1 MLPQG
6 MLALLTLLC
15 VPGASGSAL
24 VEDHDY
30 DLMYVNL
37 DNEIEAAAPGTE
49 ETAPCDCQREHTKWD
64 KLFIM
69 LENSQMKEN
78 MMLQALDELPKV
90 DTQTLR
96 AELTQLTT
104 HLAGTCAATLDKVTS
119 HIVSQVEQ
127 VLERSRDQA
136 EEAKRLQESE
146 QGKVLE
152 HVLQLSHNMST
163 RLGWL
168 ESTWLRR
175 AELEEQDTAL
185 QQDKLDASRGDN
197 LILNL
202 LWKELQ
208 QTRAELKASQQWAAQ
223 HLLPAGCETAIL
235 FPMRS
240 KKIFGSVHPTAGM
253 ALHSFTACV
262 WIKVTEALDKTIV
275 FSYGTRFNPYELQ
288 LFLSRRSAVLGVGG
302 GQHRVTAHNVVTPG
316 KWLHLCG
323 TWSSGN
329 GSAALW
335 AQGQLTASTLD
346 VASGHSIPDGGIL
359 QIGQEK
365 NGCCVGGGFDE
376 ALAFS
381 GKLTGFNLW
390 DRVLSST
397 EIMAQGGEGACG
409 TRGNVVG
416 WGVTEVLPYG
426 GAQYVS

>member
-1 MLPQG
+1 MLPQEILSLL
-6 MLALLTLLC
+6 MLFC
-15 VPGASGSAL
+15 VFRASVSVL
-24 VEDHDY
+24 DEDDDY

-37 DNEIEAAAPGTE
+37 DNEIESPVLGTE
-49 ETAPCDCQREHTKWD
+49 ETVSCDCQREHTEWD

-78 MMLQALDELPKV
+78 MMLQAMDEILKV
-90 DTQTLR
+90 DLQTLK
-96 AELTQLTT
+96 AELSQLTT
-104 HLAGTCAATLDKVTS
+104 NLAGTFTTVVEKVTS
-119 HIVSQVEQ
+119 HIMSQVEQ
-127 VLERSRDQA
+127 ALVRNSDQA
-136 EEAKRLQESE
+136 EEAKRLHESE

-152 HVLQLSHNMST
+152 HILLLSHNMSS

-168 ESTWLRR
+168 ESTWLRSP
-175 AELEEQDTAL
+175 T
-185 QQDKLDASRGDN
+185 RGDN
-197 LILNL
+197 LILNS

-208 QTRAELKASQQWAAQ
+208 QTRAELKASQRWAAQ

-253 ALHSFTACV
+253 TLHSFTACI

-275 FSYGTRFNPYELQ
+275 FSYGTKLNPYEIQ
-288 LFLSRRSAVLGVGG
+288 LYLSRESAVLVVGG
-302 GQHRVTAHNVVTPG
+302 DQHKLAVKNVVVPG
-316 KWLHLCG
+316 KWIHLCS
-323 TWSSGN
+323 TWSSEN
-329 GSAALW
+329 GSASLW
-335 AQGQLTASTLD
+335 VKGELAATASDIADAHT
-346 VASGHSIPDGGIL
+346 VPDGGIL

-381 GKLTGFNLW
+381 GKLTGFNMW
-390 DRVLSST
+390 DRVLSAK
-397 EIMAQGGEGACG
+397 EIAAQSGEDACSI
-409 TRGNVVG
+409 RGNIIG

>member
-1 MLPQG
+1 N
-6 MLALLTLLC
+6 
-15 VPGASGSAL
+15 
-24 VEDHDY
+24 DY
-30 DLMYVNL
+30 NLMYVNL
-37 DNEIEAAAPGTE
+37 DNEIEAPAPGTE
-49 ETAPCDCQREHTKWD
+49 EAASCDCQREHTKWD

-78 MMLQALDELPKV
+78 MMLQALDELPRV
-90 DTQTLR
+90 DLQTLR
-96 AELTQLTT
+96 AELTQLTAN
-104 HLAGTCAATLDKVTS
+104 LAGTCAATLDKVTS

-127 VLERSRDQA
+127 VLVRTRDQA

-152 HVLQLSHNMST
+152 HVLQLSHNIP
-163 RLGWL
+163 
-168 ESTWLRR
+168 
-175 AELEEQDTAL
+175 
-185 QQDKLDASRGDN
+185 ASVTQ
-197 LILNL
+197 L
-202 LWKELQ
+202 LCPRNATDQKPCRQ
-208 QTRAELKASQQWAAQ
+208 
-223 HLLPAGCETAIL
+223 GCETAIL

-253 ALHSFTACV
+253 ALLSFTACV
-262 WIKVTEALDKTIV
+262 WVKVTEALDKTIV
-275 FSYGTRFNPYELQ
+275 FSYGTRFNPYEIQ
-288 LFLSRRSAVLGVGG
+288 LYLSRRSAVLLVGG
-302 GQHRVTAHNVVTPG
+302 GQHTVAAQNAVIPG
-316 KWLHLCG
+316 KWIHLCG
-323 TWSSGN
+323 TWSSEN

-335 AQGQLTASTLD
+335 VQGELRASTLD
-346 VASGHSIPDGGIL
+346 VASGHTVPDGGIL

-390 DRVLSST
+390 DRVLSTT
-397 EIMAQGGEGACG
+397 EITAQGGEGACG

>member
-1 MLPQG
+1 MLPQEI
-6 MLALLTLLC
+6 LSLLTLFC
-15 VPGASGSAL
+15 VLRASGSAL
-24 VEDHDY
+24 EEDNDY

-37 DNEIEAAAPGTE
+37 DNEIEAPAPGTE
-49 ETAPCDCQREHTKWD
+49 DTASCDCQREHTEWD

-78 MMLQALDELPKV
+78 MMLQAVDELPKV
-90 DTQTLR
+90 DLQTLR

-104 HLAGTCAATLDKVTS
+104 NLASSFAATLDKVTS

-127 VLERSRDQA
+127 VLLRTRDQA
-136 EEAKRLQESE
+136 EEAKRLRESE

-152 HVLQLSHNMST
+152 HVLQLSHNLSMK
-163 RLGWL
+163 LGWL
-168 ESTWLRR
+168 ESAWLGR
-175 AELEEQDTAL
+175 AEEQETAL
-185 QQDKLDASRGDN
+185 QQDKLDATRGDN
-197 LILNL
+197 LLLNS

-208 QTRAELKASQQWAAQ
+208 QTRAELKVSQQWAAQ

-253 ALHSFTACV
+253 TLHSFTACI
-262 WIKVTEALDKTIV
+262 WIRVTEALDKTIV
-275 FSYGTRFNPYELQ
+275 FSYGTKFNPYEIQ
-288 LFLSRRSAVLGVGG
+288 LYLRRDSAVLVVGG
-302 GQHRVTAHNVVTPG
+302 GQHKVAAQNAVIPG
-316 KWLHLCG
+316 KWVHLCG
-323 TWSSGN
+323 TWSSEN

-335 AQGQLTASTLD
+335 VQGELAASALD
-346 VASGHSIPDGGIL
+346 IASAHTVPDGGIL

-390 DRVLSST
+390 DRVLSAP
-397 EIMAQGGEGACG
+397 EITAQSGEGACG